1 MDLLV
6 VFDIDNTLIQ
16 SSSGHME
23 ALLQSIGEVYGLEAS
38 IDVINHHGM
47 TDQEI
52 IIRILEKYEIG
63 EAAVKSRLQDCLAS
77 MPRKY
82 AEIVK
87 SEKIVVLQGVFD
99 LLSKLEQSGIVLGLV
114 TGNLEQIARAKLK
127 KIGIDHFFIV
137 GGFGSDHINRTN
149 LVKIAIQRA
158 EAQFDFGS
166 HRRVFHF
173 GDAPQDMKAGREAGV
188 VPIGVATGVFTAQQL
203 SSAGAQKVIPDLK
216 GADDILQILLK
227 TNL

>member
-6 VFDIDNTLIQ
+6 FFDIDNTL
-16 SSSGHME
+16 
-23 ALLQSIGEVYGLEAS
+23 
-38 IDVINHHGM
+38 
-47 TDQEI
+47 
-52 IIRILEKYEIG
+52 
-63 EAAVKSRLQDCLAS
+63 
-77 MPRKY
+77 
-82 AEIVK
+82 
-87 SEKIVVLQGVFD
+87 
-99 LLSKLEQSGIVLGLV
+99 
-114 TGNLEQIARAKLK
+114 
-127 KIGIDHFFIV
+127 
-137 GGFGSDHINRTN
+137 
-149 LVKIAIQRA
+149 IQRA